1 MKHTTTVGWLIAF
14 AFTVVFAA
22 GMAVG
27 QDIRPVTESREVVL
41 DKLYP
46 KAGRLELGLELGSL
60 LNQSY
65 VDTTLY
71 KASLRYFLSETWGVN
86 LMFASA
92 SNKDKFERAC
102 IESFYNDPQAS
113 VDAQCMSQD
122 DGAGLSQ
129 DEDANL
135 GPAYVPIREI
145 NRMVVAEAVYGVMY
159 GKQIYFLGAVNH
171 FDILLKFGA
180 GLTQSRY
187 YEERTHVKGEP
198 STPSRGAFSEEEG
211 ANNPGT
217 DTDPGPDGTRR
228 YGPEGRPDPRQET
241 NLTTSLALAQKFY
254 LARRVSFDVEL
265 ANYTL
270 FGTAQQFEPYLVISA
285 GIGVRF

>member
-1 MKHTTTVGWLIAF
+1 MKHATSVGWLIAF
-14 AFTVVFAA
+14 MVLLTGTPRTAA
-22 GMAVG
+22 G
-27 QDIRPVTESREVVL
+27 QDIRPVTESKEVVL

-46 KAGRLELGLELGSL
+46 KAGRFELGLEVGSL

-71 KASLRYFLSETWGVN
+71 KASLRYFFSETWGVN
-86 LMFASA
+86 LMFATA

-102 IESFYNDPQAS
+102 IESFYNDPQAN

-122 DGAGLSQ
+122 DGAGLAQ
-129 DEDANL
+129 NEDANL

-145 NRMVVAEAVYGVMY
+145 NQIIAAEAVYGIMY

-180 GLTQSRY
+180 GLTRSRY
-187 YEERTHVKGEP
+187 YEERTHVKGDP

-211 ANNPGT
+211 AANPGT
-217 DTDPGPDGTRR
+217 DTAPGPDGTLR
-228 YGPEGRPDPRQET
+228 YGPEGRPDPKQET
-241 NLTTSLALAQKFY
+241 HLTTSLAVAQKFY
-254 LARRVSFDVEL
+254 LARRVSVDVEL
-265 ANYTL
+265 SNYTL
-270 FGTAQQFEPYLVISA
+270 FGTAQQFEPYLVVSA